1 MPSSQYHR
9 DTKYNDGCQR
19 LGVRENEIIGFLG
32 NRVSVLLIKVLE
44 VGCTTMNALNTN
56 ELKPPPLKDS

>member
-19 LGVRENEIIGFLG
+19 LGVRENEIIGFLR
-32 NRVSVLLIKVLE
+32 NRVSVLLNKVLE
-44 VGCTTMNALNTN
+44 VGCTTM
-56 ELKPPPLKDS
+56 